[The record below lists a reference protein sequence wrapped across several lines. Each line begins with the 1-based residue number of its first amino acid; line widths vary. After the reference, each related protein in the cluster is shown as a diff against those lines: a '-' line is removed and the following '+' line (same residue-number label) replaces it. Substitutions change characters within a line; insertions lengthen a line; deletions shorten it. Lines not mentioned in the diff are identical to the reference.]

1 LDIFLKIIIKSENE
15 MKKLGKKL
23 SNVFKVKDV
32 ICMNGNL
39 GVGKTYL
46 VRSLINNITGIKE
59 VPSPTFNLVQTYPL
73 YCSNNNEIWHCDFY
87 RLNEYE
93 EVEEIGVFE
102 DIKKKLF
109 LLNGLN
115 LLNKL
120 ISMTL

>member
-73 YCSNNNEIWHCDFY
+73 YCSNNN
-87 RLNEYE
+87 
-93 EVEEIGVFE
+93 
-102 DIKKKLF
+102 
-109 LLNGLN
+109 
-115 LLNKL
+115 
-120 ISMTL
+120 